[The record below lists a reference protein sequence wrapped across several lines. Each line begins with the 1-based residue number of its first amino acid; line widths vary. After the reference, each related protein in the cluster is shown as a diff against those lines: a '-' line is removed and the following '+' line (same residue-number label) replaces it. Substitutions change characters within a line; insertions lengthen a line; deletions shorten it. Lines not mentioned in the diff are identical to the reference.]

1 MAPFFMAHLRKL
13 PTYFVKG
20 DERRAAYYT
29 IQAKELRAAGF
40 VEEGEKAEVRKP
52 IEKQPEIVVEAGASA
67 FDSTDSLTE
76 PVAEEHLKPFRAH
89 SSHYLHFLLHISK
102 LSPTALLLPGPCLC
116 SPPHSYELANDFVGL
131 ILQQLP

>member
-76 PVAEEHLKPFRAH
+76 PVAEEGDLDNMTKAELLDWAMDKGHDLKNAAPKA
-89 SSHYLHFLLHISK
+89 
-102 LSPTALLLPGPCLC
+102 
-116 SPPHSYELANDFVGL
+116 E
-131 ILQQLP
+131 ILKQCKEIEAA